1 MRFVHQQPQ
10 YDITGQSAN
19 FLPEKWA
26 LGAAPLL
33 YLPGCTVTVA
43 AGAACP
49 TASRQA
55 MNPATGQFLG
65 PNTTLAI
72 GALVPGT
79 GSTTNGLFLSGQG
92 IVDTTYNWPALGLA
106 PRFGG
111 AWDVT
116 GKQRFV
122 LRGGA
127 GLFFDRPSGNSVF
140 AQILNPPTLQNVT
153 ARYGQLQSLGSGGL
167 TTSTPPA
174 LTVYEYNAKL
184 PSSVQWNAGAQ
195 MALPWAT
202 TLDVSYVGQHGFNIV
217 QGVNLNAVDYGA
229 AFLQQNQDP
238 TLAASTTPGAS
249 ALSQDLMRAVRGYSS
264 ITQNLG
270 YQWRTYHSIQW
281 SAQRRFKN
289 GVSFGF
295 NDTMGLFDRS
305 AIAPRYQHASDG
317 TISVRS
323 DQATAQ
329 ALLGG
334 NNPLEHVMKANFVWD
349 LPDLKST
356 ETAMKVVGLVINDW
370 QLSGV
375 WTAATGSAY
384 TIGQSYQ
391 SGGGN
396 INLTGSPDFAARIR
410 VIGDPGSG
418 CTADIYKQFNTAAFQ
433 GPLSGSHGP
442 GIRQWVPARMF
453 PERARSLDR
462 CVPSGSA
469 AAGTCNCAS
478 TCSMRPIRR
487 LSRAATP
494 P

>member
-1 MRFVHQQPQ
+1 
-10 YDITGQSAN
+10 
-19 FLPEKWA
+19 
-26 LGAAPLL
+26 
-33 YLPGCTVTVA
+33 
-43 AGAACP
+43 
-49 TASRQA
+49 

-79 GSTTNGLFLSGQG
+79 GNTTNGLFLSGQG

-106 PRFGG
+106 PRFGA

-153 ARYGQLQSLGSGGL
+153 ARYGQLQSLGTGGL

-229 AFLQQNQDP
+229 AFLPQNQDP
-238 TLAASTTPGAS
+238 TVAPSTTPGAS

-270 YQWRTYHSIQW
+270 YQWTD
-281 SAQRRFKN
+281 
-289 GVSFGF
+289 V
-295 NDTMGLFDRS
+295 
-305 AIAPRYQHASDG
+305 
-317 TISVRS
+317 
-323 DQATAQ
+323 
-329 ALLGG
+329 
-334 NNPLEHVMKANFVWD
+334 PLD
-349 LPDLKST
+349 P
-356 ETAMKVVGLVINDW
+356 VVG
-370 QLSGV
+370 
-375 WTAATGSAY
+375 AAPV
-384 TIGQSYQ
+384 QE
-391 SGGGN
+391 
-396 INLTGSPDFAARIR
+396 RR
-410 VIGDPGSG
+410 VVRLQRHD
-418 CTADIYKQFNTAAFQ
+418 
-433 GPLSGSHGP
+433 GPLRQGRASRR
-442 GIRQWVPARMF
+442 GISMPPTGRF
-453 PERARSLDR
+453 R
-462 CVPSGSA
+462 CEAIRPRPRR
-469 AAGTCNCAS
+469 
-478 TCSMRPIRR
+478 CSE
-487 LSRAATP
+487 ATTRWRTS
-494 P
+494 